1 MNASSLPLWKG
12 CFEYKVDLLNSRAG
26 QRARKIATLMR
37 QSFSVQY
44 SVYLLVKAPYLVHF
58 LAKAQYSVR
67 LQVKA
72 KNRFKLEPHHLDRVQ
87 INLGYSLSHP
97 LVMARMS
104 LDFD

>member
-44 SVYLLVKAPYLVHF
+44 LVHLLVKAPYSVRL